1 MEGSH
6 RIAHIS
12 YVVIQRDIII
22 IHMYLYDIAIEYA
35 CLSQFTMQE
44 MKVLVSV
51 FLIRSHHHQGEA

>member
-6 RIAHIS
+6 RTALIS
-12 YVVIQRDIII
+12 YVVIQHDIII
-22 IHMYLYDIAIEYA
+22 IHMYLYDVAIEYV

-51 FLIRSHHHQGEA
+51 ILIQSHHHQREA